1 MIDPGAVL
9 GGCAINDGVERCSH
23 PTERWEHTSAMFDD
37 GCVHARQRG
46 LPFVC
51 GGGRTGGASLR
62 TGLPRSRRSRRHRT
76 LIVYGGFSLRCED
89 FCSDVWRFRI
99 GDCKWKPDDP
109 TACKWQELNVLG
121 RSGPGRR
128 WKAASIRDGG
138 VFYMYGGHRMWHGFG
153 ETNSVENK
161 WADTFQYA
169 FGGYMDDLWRYTY
182 GGFAVGPPE

>member
-1 MIDPGAVL
+1 M
-9 GGCAINDGVERCSH
+9 
-23 PTERWEHTSAMFDD
+23 
-37 GCVHARQRG
+37 
-46 LPFVC
+46 
-51 GGGRTGGASLR
+51 
-62 TGLPRSRRSRRHRT
+62 
-76 LIVYGGFSLRCED
+76 YGGFSLRCED

-99 GDCKWKPDDP
+99 GDCKWQPDDP

-128 WKAASIRDGG
+128 WKAASVRDGG

-182 GGFAVGPPE
+182 GTYALRRAGSTALHTLPWTWLVFRRAVAWWRGLTPVPCTGAIADSRQLVV